1 MRLEGQRALQDL
13 KAEFDALTR
22 DMSLQPSAQ
31 PLLEPT
37 VSNAS
42 SMSRSECEATSVLKW
57 TASYWRASTLAA
69 LTASAYRLPA

>member
-22 DMSLQPSAQ
+22 DMSLQLPAQ

-42 SMSRSECEATSVLKW
+42 SMSRSECEASVVLMLI
-57 TASYWRASTLAA
+57 ACHRRACRVICRT
-69 LTASAYRLPA
+69 